1 MKPAKSNIQKGR
13 LISAMDSLNLN
24 FLFTDF
30 QINIRYMHLTSTAKT
45 NRKPEPLFVFC
56 VYQLKGDSK
65 LVRSFS
71 FAHNFSAS
79 RSLSISLGHSVFSPY
94 SSANVSVFVCH
105 AFPSDLCSK
114 INNSIKWK
122 NTRKLR
128 KGYCFVHHQFVSF
141 CFFFFSCFLVIFVAS
156 LASDPMDKL
165 SNVRN

>member
-1 MKPAKSNIQKGR
+1 
-13 LISAMDSLNLN
+13 MDSLNLN

-71 FAHNFSAS
+71 FAHDLSVS
-79 RSLSISLGHSVFSPY
+79 RPLGHSVSLRIHLQMYPL
-94 SSANVSVFVCH
+94 FVCH

-122 NTRKLR
+122 NTRKLQ
-128 KGYCFVHHQFVSF
+128 KDHCFVQHQLVSF
-141 CFFFFSCFLVIFVAS
+141 CCFFSSSSFLFFLLLLWRMIQRI
-156 LASDPMDKL
+156 
-165 SNVRN
+165 N